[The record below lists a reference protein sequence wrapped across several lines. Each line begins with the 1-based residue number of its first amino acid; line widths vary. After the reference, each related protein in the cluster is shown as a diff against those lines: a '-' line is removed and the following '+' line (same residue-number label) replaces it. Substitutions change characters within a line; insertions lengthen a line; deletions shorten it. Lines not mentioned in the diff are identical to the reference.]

1 MPRTESIYSE
11 TKTLFRTLHYFRS
24 VIHQSERQ
32 TADGRRSRRRGTEYE
47 RERKGEPP
55 VSQTFKQT
63 LHLLSLDTLSS
74 CKSLSS
80 FLNLRVVHHAVL
92 VSQTLLDCCQIHGG
106 LNSRASDDDVGE
118 RVKSKTKL
126 ILRLN

>member
-1 MPRTESIYSE
+1 MAVAVVEEEPSTR
-11 TKTLFRTLHYFRS
+11 
-24 VIHQSERQ
+24 
-32 TADGRRSRRRGTEYE
+32 E
-47 RERKGEPP
+47 RERANLHSP

-92 VSQTLLDCCQIHGG
+92 VSQTLLDSCQIHGG
-106 LNSRASDDDVGE
+106 LNSRASDDDVGG